1 MNVYLLILV
10 LFWALYGFQIFA
22 FWGIGDNK
30 QSFFF
35 FGMACSSF
43 GAYFILSV
51 TVERGRNFKV
61 YKLNLFKSFLFFNLL
76 LVR

>member
-1 MNVYLLILV
+1 MDFRFLRFGVSETTN
-10 LFWALYGFQIFA
+10 
-22 FWGIGDNK
+22 NR
-30 QSFFF
+30 SFF

>member
-35 FGMACSSF
+35 LEWLALVLEH
-43 GAYFILSV
+43 IL
-51 TVERGRNFKV
+51 F
-61 YKLNLFKSFLFFNLL
+61 
-76 LVR
+76 